1 MKILLRTCSL
11 RYHPAGH
18 EAYSMQSGRLSLP
31 KRVAAEAWPG
41 GRVIPALLGLRQTTA
56 VQQIL
61 RWLVLGRG
69 QKRYMKNTQHD
80 SSWHLEER
88 EVEIPTW
95 QSDQDGRPTPLDTG
109 QILASQLYLPRD
121 GRSGVL
127 GPARSLLGV
136 LRWLPAWLRSLQS
149 DRQHSHLG
157 AISTGRPVRSSMASF
172 ERGKTEIGWST
183 RTCVCTY
190 GHPDYA
196 ERRRQRLTDS

>member
-1 MKILLRTCSL
+1 MRF
-11 RYHPAGH
+11 
-18 EAYSMQSGRLSLP
+18 GRLSLS

-41 GRVIPALLGLRQTTA
+41 GCVIPALLGLRQTA
-56 VQQIL
+56 AALQIP
-61 RWLVLGRG
+61 RRIVLGRG
-69 QKRYMKNTQHD
+69 QKRYMKNMQYD
-80 SSWHLEER
+80 SNWHLEER
-88 EVEIPTW
+88 EVEISTW
-95 QSDQDGRPTPLDTG
+95 QGDQDGRPTPLDTG

-121 GRSGVL
+121 RRSGAL

-136 LRWLPAWLRSLQS
+136 LRWLPAWLRSLES

-172 ERGKTEIGWST
+172 ERGKTGIGWPT